1 MTRILS
7 RSATSI
13 LLGAGLV
20 LCPVSLMGTLQPAY
34 AQDRDQTRD
43 QDKLHD
49 ATQDKDQTKDQDKL
63 HDATQDKDQT
73 KDQDKLHDADQSR
86 DQDMDTLHDQDLD
99 QTRDRLQT
107 HDRVG
112 PGQPNGPSTGT
123 STGPKSGAGPH

>member
-34 AQDRDQTRD
+34 AQDRDQTR
-43 QDKLHD
+43 
-49 ATQDKDQTKDQDKL
+49 DQDKL